1 MEFINIHTH
10 NHNANAVSVINL
22 FPEDVDNI
30 IPEKFYSV
38 GIHPWNIS
46 NFNVPEQLQIIS
58 ETIQKE
64 NIIAVGEIGLDKLHP
79 EFGLQ
84 KKFFLKQIHIA
95 EKFKKPVI
103 VHCVKAF
110 SELLEIMKDKKPT
123 VPIIIHRYSGNIT
136 IAEQL
141 LKYGCYFSFGHEL
154 FNSKSKVMKVFKKIP
169 TENIFLETDDTDIS
183 IENIYQ
189 KAAEIKESSIKNI
202 SEYILSNFNLVFG
215 NIYPK

>member
-10 NHNANAVSVINL
+10 NHNTNAVSVINL
-22 FPEDVDNI
+22 FPEDVDNV

-38 GIHPWNIS
+38 GIHPWNVSKI
-46 NFNVPEQLQIIS
+46 NVSAQLQIIS
-58 ETIQKE
+58 EIVTKE
-64 NIIAVGEIGLDKLHP
+64 NVIAVGEIGLDKLHP
-79 EFGLQ
+79 EFDLQ
-84 KKFFLKQIHIA
+84 KEIFLKQLYIA
-95 EKFKKPVI
+95 EELKKPVI

-110 SELLEIMKDKKPT
+110 SELLEILKDEKQT

-141 LKYGCYFSFGHEL
+141 LKYGCYFSFGYDL

-169 TENIFLETDDTDIS
+169 KENIFLETDDAYIS
-183 IENIYQ
+183 IENVYQ
-189 KAAEIKESSIKNI
+189 KAAEIKEISIKNI